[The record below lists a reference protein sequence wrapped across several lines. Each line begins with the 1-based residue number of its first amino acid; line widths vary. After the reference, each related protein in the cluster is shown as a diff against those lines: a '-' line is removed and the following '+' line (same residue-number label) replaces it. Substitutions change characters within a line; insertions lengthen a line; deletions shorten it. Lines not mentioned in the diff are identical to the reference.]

1 MSKDRGANILAAI
14 QQMAMD
20 NNQGLRM
27 TTTLVNVTEDQRGSI
42 VGFGTEK
49 EMSDDA
55 KFQIRTGMP
64 GEYLACAFFI
74 KRSELKKYLEHESN
88 KMVRHRTPPICISAR
103 TGSRRHRGFTQLDP
117 TKKRNH

>member
-1 MSKDRGANILAAI
+1 MSEDRGANILAAI

-27 TTTLVNVTEDQRGSI
+27 TTTLVNVTEEQRGSI

-49 EMSDDA
+49 EMGDDA
-55 KFQIRTGMP
+55 RSQIRTGMP

-74 KRSELKKYLEHESN
+74 KRSELKKYLEHE
-88 KMVRHRTPPICISAR
+88 
-103 TGSRRHRGFTQLDP
+103 
-117 TKKRNH
+117 

>member
-1 MSKDRGANILAAI
+1 MSKDRGTNILAAI

-27 TTTLVNVTEDQRGSI
+27 TTTLVNVTEEQRGSI

-49 EMSDDA
+49 EMGDDA
-55 KFQIRTGMP
+55 RFQIQTGMA

-74 KRSELKKYLEHESN
+74 KRSELKKYLEHE
-88 KMVRHRTPPICISAR
+88 
-103 TGSRRHRGFTQLDP
+103 
-117 TKKRNH
+117 

>member
-49 EMSDDA
+49 EMSETPSSKSDRHA
-55 KFQIRTGMP
+55 RRVIWHV
-64 GEYLACAFFI
+64 
-74 KRSELKKYLEHESN
+74 RSS
-88 KMVRHRTPPICISAR
+88 
-103 TGSRRHRGFTQLDP
+103 
-117 TKKRNH
+117 

>member
-27 TTTLVNVTEDQRGSI
+27 TTTEDQRGSI

-74 KRSELKKYLEHESN
+74 KRSELKKYLEHE
-88 KMVRHRTPPICISAR
+88 
-103 TGSRRHRGFTQLDP
+103 
-117 TKKRNH
+117 

>member
-27 TTTLVNVTEDQRGSI
+27 TTTLVNVTDDQRGSI

-74 KRSELKKYLEHESN
+74 KRSELKKYLEHE
-88 KMVRHRTPPICISAR
+88 
-103 TGSRRHRGFTQLDP
+103 
-117 TKKRNH
+117 